1 MRLPIALTVCVVV
14 SSLMLGC
21 TQRDGAADDHAT
33 TNRQTLSESVKQ
45 SDVAAPVDNSQIP
58 IKPNFAI
65 RFKAASELTST
76 NEQQQAFAKLAIDA
90 AKAGDVEI
98 ATKSLERIPSTNLHE
113 QITYEFVMIFGKA
126 GKSEVALG
134 FAEKLTSTNQQQEA
148 LAKIASGDFGK

>member
-1 MRLPIALTVCVVV
+1 MRLRVALSVCVALLF
-14 SSLMLGC
+14 LMLGC
-21 TQRDGAADDHAT
+21 THRDGTGDDRPT
-33 TNRQTLSESVKQ
+33 TNGQTSSEPVKQ
-45 SDVAAPVDNSQIP
+45 SDVAAPVDNSQTP

-148 LAKIASGDFGK
+148 LAKIANGDFGK